1 MSSDEESGS
10 DDTSSGTSEGS
21 SDDESEEDEDE
32 ETSTPAPKKRKAEA
46 EADPV
51 SKKTKT
57 EPMGDEATE
66 RNLFVG
72 RLSYNVDEEWLT
84 REFESFGELS
94 AVRVITDRDTGRSK
108 G

>member
-1 MSSDEESGS
+1 MQVSSDEESGS
-10 DDTSSGTSEGS
+10 DDTSSGTSDGS
-21 SDDESEEDEDE
+21 SDEESEEE
-32 ETSTPAPKKRKAEA
+32 ETATPAPKKRKAEA
-46 EADPV
+46 EAAPAA
-51 SKKTKT
+51 KKTKT

-66 RNLFVG
+66 KNLFVG

-94 AVRVITDRDTGRSK
+94 GVRVITDRDTGRSK

>member
-1 MSSDEESGS
+1 M
-10 DDTSSGTSEGS
+10 TSEGS
-21 SDDESEEDEDE
+21 SDEESSEGEEEDEDE
-32 ETSTPAPKKRKAEA
+32 EETVVPAPKKRKAEA
-46 EADPV
+46 ESA
-51 SKKTKT
+51 SAAKKTKT

-94 AVRVITDRDTGRSK
+94 GVRVITDRDTGRSK